1 MYRAKDFIVTEEGLA
16 FAVVDNRVEED
27 KVLCFLRYVLENG
40 TWRKLST
47 ETANARLQAHSPEY
61 LHYSQVLDAQL
72 HAVPQTNVVQ
82 HFKPERRLQALL
94 KQADA
99 DEVIK
104 DLQVFC
110 RLLQDEGVQLE
121 NIGVTGSL
129 IIGAQHADSDLDL
142 VFYDR
147 KVFQQTRSVLA
158 DLIKQNKCQGLRE
171 QDWEQSWQR
180 RDCELS
186 LEEYIWHEQ
195 RKFNKVMIN
204 GRKVDLSLLI
214 EEAPETEIYSKRGP
228 VAIRVQVTDDSQGF
242 DYPARF
248 NIQHP
253 EMTEIVC
260 FSATYTGQAKAGE
273 WVDVSGLL
281 EASADGRQRII
292 VGSTREARGEFI
304 RVVAKI

>member
-27 KVLCFLRYVLENG
+27 KVLCFLRYVLENRM
-40 TWRKLST
+40 WRKLST
-47 ETANARLQAHSPEY
+47 ASANARLQAQNPEY
-61 LHYSQVLDAQL
+61 LHYSQVLDAHL
-72 HAVPQTNVVQ
+72 HAVPHANVVQ
-82 HFKPERRLQALL
+82 HFNPQQHLQNLL
-94 KQADA
+94 KLSDV
-99 DEVIK
+99 DDVVL
-104 DLQVFC
+104 DLQKFC
-110 RLLQDEGVQLE
+110 DLLHDAGVNLDK
-121 NIGVTGSL
+121 IGVTGSL

-147 KVFQQTRSVLA
+147 KVFWQTRSVLA
-158 DLIKQNKCQGLRE
+158 DLIKQNKCHGLSRK
-171 QDWEQSWQR
+171 DWEQSWQR

-214 EEAPETEIYSKRGP
+214 DEAPETNLYSKRGA
-228 VAIRVQVTDDSQGF
+228 VAIRVQVIDDSQSF

-248 NIQHP
+248 KIQHP
-253 EMTEIVC
+253 EITEIIC

-273 WVDVSGLL
+273 WIDVSGLL
-281 EASADGRQRII
+281 EASADGCQRIV
-292 VGSTREARGEFI
+292 VGSTREARREFI
-304 RVVAKI
+304 RVVAEE